1 LTDEDKIIPIKKSL
15 VLKKRTELNQVKANK
30 FAIDYANELN
40 AAQLEVVDSHFGSV
54 LVVAGAGTGK
64 TRTLV
69 YRVAKMI
76 ESGINPE
83 EILLMTFTRKAAQ
96 EMIRRVSILIGAEA
110 ERVQGGTF
118 HSFANN
124 VLRKYSERLSYQNN
138 FSIIDQSDSEDVI
151 SLIRSRMG
159 LDKQTRRFPRK
170 QTLFAMISASV
181 NRLTNLEE
189 IIAKEF
195 PQYKKDIEE
204 IQQIALEYQAYKKR
218 NNTMDY
224 DDLLTNLILLLEKFP
239 NITHKLSSEH
249 KFIMVDE
256 YQDTNKL
263 QHAIVSLL
271 GKPHKNVMV
280 VGDDAQ
286 SIYSFRGANFTNIF
300 EFPEMFPE
308 TKIIKLEENY
318 RSTQPI
324 LDCTNEIIRIANV
337 RYEKNLYTR
346 KVGGALPLLVS
357 VENEQTQ
364 SQLICQ
370 QILELRE
377 QGLELNDIAVLFRSG
392 YHSFDL
398 EVELNKTNIPFI
410 KYGGFKFIETAHI
423 KDIIAYLRII
433 TNPKDIVS
441 WNRALLLI
449 GGVGPR
455 TAQKIISA
463 LEHDVIRLD
472 ESYIPEVI
480 KLTNENVAL
489 LFDMLCAAKHGSI
502 VLSEKIKIIT
512 DYYLPIMQSKYDD
525 FHKRTKDIAMF
536 EDITS
541 RYKSLNSLLSDMALD
556 PPTQSVEDINDKP
569 DDEKLILSTI
579 HSAKG
584 LEWNAV
590 FIIWTLDGFFP
601 TFHSANNLES
611 MEEERRLMYV
621 AATRAKEVLYFIY
634 PINIYERE
642 TGTVLSKVSRFID
655 GIPEDILEKY
665 AVETG
670 E

>member
-1 LTDEDKIIPIKKSL
+1 MQKLI
-15 VLKKRTELNQVKANK
+15 LKKIENNPQSLENNLVTQTNINLENPHNSLLVGLNQSQQEAVETTEGA
-30 FAIDYANELN
+30 
-40 AAQLEVVDSHFGSV
+40 V
-54 LVVAGAGTGK
+54 LVVAGAGSGK
-64 TRTLV
+64 TRVLTF
-69 YRVAKMI
+69 RIAH
-76 ESGINPE
+76 
-83 EILLMTFTRKAAQ
+83 ILQKGVPAYQILALTFTNKAAA
-96 EMIRRVSILIGAEA
+96 EMK
-110 ERVQGGTF
+110 ERICKLVGEDVGKNLWMGTF
-118 HSFANN
+118 HSVFGKI
-124 VLRKYSERLSYQNN
+124 LRMEAEKIGYTSS
-138 FSIIDQSDSEDVI
+138 FSIYDSDDQTSVI
-151 SLIRSRMG
+151 KQIMASQGISTQDFSPKMIRSRISSA
-159 LDKQTRRFPRK
+159 KN
-170 QTLFAMISASV
+170 AMVTPQEYSKYARDFV
-181 NRLTNLEE
+181 EE
-189 IIAKEF
+189 K
-195 PQYKKDIEE
+195 
-204 IQQIALEYQAYKKR
+204 IALVYTDYEKKLR
-218 NNTMDY
+218 ANNAMDF
-224 DDLLTNLILLLEKFP
+224 DDLLIRIIELFSKCPEVLEKYQ
-239 NITHKLSSEH
+239 N
-249 KFIMVDE
+249 KFRYIVIDE
-256 YQDTNKL
+256 YQDTNKAQYTVVNML
-263 QHAIVSLL
+263 AKKWRNIC
-271 GKPHKNVMV
+271 V